1 MLQSPDGDE
10 IEIGGHLHHYDFESE
25 FGQDHILPLKLN
37 ESWAARRLMEAL
49 SHLPPCGPP
58 NNSNSA
64 PMRFQQ
70 RTQQEQE
77 SRRRELVATKT
88 HADELT
94 AIGAPSAATSRLIGN
109 GKVRQ
114 MFDERRRGAGID
126 RSNPLKPIGTLPSP
140 PAQTQ
145 SQTKARPQPSVN
157 RLAKGISTMSLKEPG
172 TIQRR
177 SIANDNNNNKYG
189 TPRNVNA
196 NRNLKPVVTRKSPPV
211 PEPMGRRSASS
222 PQTSARAPKSVRGV
236 DGGVSP
242 PAEKRMSPP
251 MSRRADPKSPAKQ
264 VRMVGI
270 CNSWIAKTS
279 DNLRAFRPQQGPST
293 APEGT
298 ALCRFCARHFN
309 TDRLAKHEA
318 VCQKTM
324 STKRKIFD
332 ASKQRI
338 VGTEAEKF
346 NKKPSKG
353 MPRSQSSY
361 SSAAQQR
368 GLTTGVKKNNW
379 RKKHEEFIQ
388 SIRAAKQV
396 QAHLARGGKLSDLPP
411 PPPSENPDYI
421 QCPHCNRRFNQQAA
435 ERHIPKCATMI
446 HNKPRMN
453 GPPATKKR

>member
-1 MLQSPDGDE
+1 MA
-10 IEIGGHLHHYDFESE
+10 SE
-25 FGQDHILPLKLN
+25 GSRDLRT
-37 ESWAARRLMEAL
+37 SRLAQMQ
-49 SHLPPCGPP
+49 
-58 NNSNSA
+58 
-64 PMRFQQ
+64 MRFQQ

-77 SRRRELVATKT
+77 VRRRELVATKT
-88 HADELT
+88 HVDELT

-145 SQTKARPQPSVN
+145 TKTRTMPPMN

-172 TIQRR
+172 SNQRR
-177 SIANDNNNNKYG
+177 SIANDNNNNKYA

-196 NRNLKPVVTRKSPPV
+196 NRNLKPVVTRKTPPV
-211 PEPMGRRSASS
+211 QEPIGRRSASS
-222 PQTSARAPKSVRGV
+222 PQTSARAPKPLLS
-236 DGGVSP
+236 GGSSP
-242 PAEKRMSPP
+242 PAEKRVSPP
-251 MSRRADPKSPAKQ
+251 SIRRAEPKSPAKQ
-264 VRMVGI
+264 VRMQ
-270 CNSWIAKTS
+270 SK
-279 DNLRAFRPQQGPST
+279 PT

-298 ALCRFCARHFN
+298 ALCRFCGRHFN

-324 STKRKIFD
+324 STKRRIFD

-346 NKKPSKG
+346 NRKPTKG

-361 SSAAQQR
+361 SSAAQQK

-421 QCPHCNRRFNQQAA
+421 QCPHCGRRFNQQAA
-435 ERHIPKCATMI
+435 ERHIPKCETMI

-453 GPPATKKR
+453 GPPANKKR